1 MYLYTW
7 LLDSI
12 TPTILVLI
20 RPALLGCLI
29 SLTFSMMMRLGMR
42 MIMRMT
48 LIRCHIR
55 TVPPCPPC
63 CPPSSGASLP
73 GVARCWHRQQGE
85 SRQGGGGEIGW
96 SPSRLFGS
104 ELTKLRCERS
114 RSPENILCEGGIKK
128 NLLNWH
134 QAVITEHMC
143 KKYTG

>member
-1 MYLYTW
+1 MDSLQQRLQPALSCLDVGVQEGKHLQLRRVQFQKMYSILVKITNIKSNNVFAKLYTW

-73 GVARCWHRQQGE
+73 GVARCWHRRQGE
-85 SRQGGGGEIGW
+85 SQQGGGGEIG
-96 SPSRLFGS
+96 
-104 ELTKLRCERS
+104 
-114 RSPENILCEGGIKK
+114 
-128 NLLNWH
+128 
-134 QAVITEHMC
+134 
-143 KKYTG
+143 